1 MIWFVFGYSCKK
13 ENFWLFW
20 VSQCFVW
27 QKLKRKWAKPSVY
40 ALMQGGKN
48 VAINLDVLLIDLVVK
63 IIVLA
68 PAFWLAGRVLAGEK
82 AKFLDAV
89 WIVILGTLVG
99 GIFSYFEIIGIIA
112 LIIQLIIWLGLVK
125 HFFDTDWI
133 PAFVISVL
141 AVIIIIVVGFILGL
155 VGIGIGLLLI

>member
-1 MIWFVFGYSCKK
+1 
-13 ENFWLFW
+13 
-20 VSQCFVW
+20 
-27 QKLKRKWAKPSVY
+27 
-40 ALMQGGKN
+40 MQGGKN
-48 VAINLDVLLIDLVVK
+48 VAIDLDVLLIELVIK
-63 IIVLA
+63 IIVLS
-68 PAFWLAGRVLAGEK
+68 PAFWLAGRALAGKEN

-89 WIVILGTLVG
+89 WIVILGTLIG

-133 PAFVISVL
+133 RAFVISVL

-155 VGIGIGLLLI
+155 VGIGVGLLLI